1 MEEKLVSLISHRD
14 AANQLQKEN
23 SAGSLE
29 PNSYAVKK
37 KKTHTAALPIASV
50 ALCIFRRIQA
60 IWSLFIVLQMTHNGN
75 LACDERMW
83 ITEGFGGR
91 GVGSSGGINLHLIS
105 FKGDV

>member
-1 MEEKLVSLISHRD
+1 MVSLISHSAGD
-14 AANQLQKEN
+14 TANQLQKEN

-37 KKTHTAALPIASV
+37 KKNTAALPIASV

-91 GVGSSGGINLHLIS
+91 GVVVGGY
-105 FKGDV
+105 